1 MDNNI
6 SPIVTLTV
14 PADLKYS
21 SVVRDTV
28 KQCLDTTNT
37 SSTWIY
43 RLVLVI
49 DELFMNA
56 VNYGSANA
64 EDTVT
69 LRVFVT
75 KEGIY
80 IEMQD
85 SGNGHCKTLTP
96 EDLNA
101 IINDNS
107 TAMDLTRESGRGLAM
122 ITRAFTDSFEFSKNE
137 AGGTT
142 ITIYKAFANCILD
155 AKKSD
160 FINIIES
167 GRNIEIFLTEELFTE
182 GQEKNLQRIFNTV
195 EDHKTAAFIFN
206 FARMRY
212 LSYINLRVMVDLCV
226 RIKDYGGTFML
237 RNLSPQEAALF
248 NKLQFPEISYF

>member
-28 KQCLDTTNT
+28 KQCLDTTHT

-56 VNYGSANA
+56 VNYGSL
-64 EDTVT
+64 DSSDLVT

-75 KEGIY
+75 EEGIY
-80 IEMQD
+80 IQMED
-85 SGNGHCKTLTP
+85 SGNGHGNTITP
-96 EDLNA
+96 EA
-101 IINDNS
+101 INS
-107 TAMDLTRESGRGLAM
+107 LIEENSSAMDLTKESGRGLAM
-122 ITRAFTDSFEFSKNE
+122 ITRAFTDSFEISQSE
-137 AGGTT
+137 HGGTV
-142 ITIYKAFANCILD
+142 ITVYKAFANCVLD
-155 AKKSD
+155 AKTTD

-167 GRNIEIFLTEELFTE
+167 GKSIEIFLTEELFTE

-195 EDHKTAAFIFN
+195 TDHKTATFIFN
-206 FARMRY
+206 FASMRY
-212 LSYINLRVMVDLCV
+212 LSYINLRVMADLCV
-226 RIKDYGGTFML
+226 RIKDHGGTFML

-248 NKLQFPEISYF
+248 KKLQFPEISYF